1 MKNNTKKNG
10 TKKIHKKKG
19 GTGTLIDDTGIL
31 LDELNKNKVQKR
43 KELNLKKKDKINKFL
58 SKEDTI
64 LINPKTGRVISPKSL
79 FLVLKTYT
87 DAAEVD
93 KLTENDLYNAYIIW
107 SNKEAVT
114 RRRNRKHSVKRG
126 NKSGKDETPPTRKR
140 KPESIKKAELAEAAE
155 IAAEAAAAEQKKIDD
170 MDKYGIEEYRMPP
183 RSPTRTMIIDD
194 YPSGFTPHG
203 TKRQRKNSL
212 SMTSPQKL
220 FLNQDISELYEDDL
234 LIDSIDMPS
243 PLIKTPDI

>member
-19 GTGTLIDDTGIL
+19 GTGIL
-31 LDELNKNKVQKR
+31 LDELNNNKVQKR
-43 KELNLKKKDKINKFL
+43 KELNLKKKDKIDKFL

-114 RRRNRKHSVKRG
+114 RRRNRKRG
-126 NKSGKDETPPTRKR
+126 KKSGNDETPLTRKR
-140 KPESIKKAELAEAAE
+140 KPESIETEELAEAAKH
-155 IAAEAAAAEQKKIDD
+155 AAEEQKKIDD
-170 MDKYGIEEYRMPP
+170 MNTYGTLYYPTP
-183 RSPTRTMIIDD
+183 RSPTRTMVIDD
-194 YPSGFTPHG
+194 YPHGFTPHG

-212 SMTSPQKL
+212 SMTTPQDL
-220 FLNQDISELYEDDL
+220 FVNQEISEEPYD
-234 LIDSIDMPS
+234 IDSLFNSSDMPS
-243 PLIKTPDI
+243 PLIPTPDI